1 MKTEDRYYKTKSLI
15 LAAYLLTTK
24 KVPFAGI
31 NKTNPRESIFL
42 FEDPQRCESLVNDY
56 WLDRAV
62 VNPKEL
68 NAKLSELKD
77 LIFSQI

>member
-1 MKTEDRYYKTKSLI
+1 MNTEDRYYKTKSLI

-24 KVPFAGI
+24 KVTFAGI
-31 NKTNPRESIFL
+31 NKTNPREAVFL
-42 FEDPQRCESLVNDY
+42 FDSPKQCESLVNEY
-56 WLDRAV
+56 WLDRAL

-77 LIFSQI
+77 LIYS

>member
-1 MKTEDRYYKTKSLI
+1 MKTEDKYYKTKSLI
-15 LAAYLLTTK
+15 LAAYLQTTK

-31 NKTNPRESIFL
+31 NKTNPREAVFL
-42 FEDPQRCESLVNDY
+42 FEKPELCESLVNDY

-68 NAKLSELKD
+68 NNKLSELKD
-77 LIFSQI
+77 LIFS

>member
-1 MKTEDRYYKTKSLI
+1 MKIEDRYYKTKSLI

-24 KVPFAGI
+24 KVAFAGI
-31 NKTNPRESIFL
+31 NKTNPKESLFL
-42 FEDPQRCESLVNDY
+42 FENPQQCESLVNEY
-56 WLDRAV
+56 WLDRAL

-77 LIFSQI
+77 LIFSQL